1 MTVAAASPRII
12 GAVCALALTA
22 GALAA
27 CTPTPEPSPT
37 PTALFSSDEEAFAA
51 AEETYRA
58 YLEALNEV
66 EVSDTK
72 SFEEVFSWSS
82 GSALAALRES
92 LSQLHAEK
100 FVMTGDTTLQ
110 SAFLVTANASTGSVT
125 LQICADVS
133 ETDLRNSSGES
144 VVPTDRSDVQALRV
158 GFARADTATG
168 LAVNTTAGDESLA
181 CSP

>member
-58 YLEALNEV
+58 YTEATNETELDDPKTVEGVYDWLISPAEDAARENYSAYQAENITRSGDSTFDTFTPVSNADELVTVRLCIDVSKVDLTDAAGNSVVPPDRVDRAPIEV
-66 EVSDTK
+66 E
-72 SFEEVFSWSS
+72 
-82 GSALAALRES
+82 
-92 LSQLHAEK
+92 
-100 FVMTGDTTLQ
+100 FVTGDT
-110 SAFLVTANASTGSVT
+110 STGLVIRSYIRT
-125 LQICADVS
+125 S
-133 ETDLRNSSGES
+133 EIS
-144 VVPTDRSDVQALRV
+144 
-158 GFARADTATG
+158 
-168 LAVNTTAGDESLA
+168 
-181 CSP
+181 C

>member
-58 YLEALNEV
+58 YNDAGNARLNGEAQPDPRDFLMGAALDGDIDGQQQLKAAGLKLEGEVRVAAFKPARLDDASDFSQLEATVCLDLTRTTV
-66 EVSDTK
+66 VTDTGAEAELPNRPELIAQDIELTWVDG
-72 SFEEVFSWSS
+72 SYLISEELEGENS
-82 GSALAALRES
+82 
-92 LSQLHAEK
+92 K
-100 FVMTGDTTLQ
+100 C
-110 SAFLVTANASTGSVT
+110 TA
-125 LQICADVS
+125 
-133 ETDLRNSSGES
+133 
-144 VVPTDRSDVQALRV
+144 
-158 GFARADTATG
+158 
-168 LAVNTTAGDESLA
+168 
-181 CSP
+181 

>member
-58 YLEALNEV
+58 YTEALNDVDTSDPATFEPIYAFETGDFAERDKKNLSTMHAEGYSMKGDTIVLSFDGTEANAARDEV
-66 EVSDTK
+66 VGIVCVDVSATDIVDRSGQSIVPK
-72 SFEEVFSWSS
+72 DRAEVF
-82 GSALAALRES
+82 AATV
-92 LSQLHAEK
+92 K
-100 FVMTGDTTLQ
+100 FVAEGD
-110 SAFLVTANASTGSVT
+110 
-125 LQICADVS
+125 
-133 ETDLRNSSGES
+133 ELRI
-144 VVPTDRSDVQALRV
+144 
-158 GFARADTATG
+158 ARADAAEDTPCDG
-168 LAVNTTAGDESLA
+168 
-181 CSP
+181 